1 MKKVLITFQLLMMVS
16 HLFGQNQKDRDY
28 IIQQTNVKELKKF
41 AEERTKHYKT
51 NLAIF
56 NTSNK
61 SKRIDLGN
69 NQIAVLT
76 NFDPNG
82 NPVYQVNDNYA
93 AAVTSRVDKIW
104 NGGESGLNLDG
115 TGIVIG
121 HWEPNGIALEN
132 HVELLGRIQNMENSV
147 ASSHATHTAGTMIAT
162 GIFQEARGMASSASI
177 NSYVSD
183 NDESEMSLFAATGG
197 IVSNHSYGHILPE
210 INTHIYYG
218 VYDFS
223 ADYWDFIS
231 FNAPYLTIVKSAGNT
246 RNDGINTK
254 DGGYDVLKT
263 TANSKNILV
272 VGAVLDMS
280 SYNGP
285 SSVIQS
291 NFSSWGPTDDWRI
304 KPDLVTNGV
313 GVLSTDY
320 FAEDSYSRK
329 NGTSMAAPTTTG
341 AIALL
346 QQHYHQLNNVYMKSA
361 TVKALLIGTTD
372 EAGSFDGP
380 DFQNGWGILNAERA
394 ANVIS
399 NDGETTRIEELNLP
413 FKQQYSME
421 FEVNENSNVT
431 ATLAWTDKR
440 GDVLPLI
447 EDAHDIKLI
456 NDLDLRIYGNGIE
469 YKPWVIEPNE
479 NYDNFSE
486 AATKGDNYRDNV
498 ERIDLKNLPAGTY
511 TLKVTRKLSSSV
523 LRGDQ
528 DFSLVLQ
535 GIANNTLN
543 VTDNLLSDATVKV
556 YPNPSTEGN
565 LNVSINNYN
574 STEDYRITI
583 YDMLGKQVTTDK
595 FDSNQFTITLPS
607 LTSGIY
613 ILKIQSGPYNYQKMV
628 HLSNK

>member
-16 HLFGQNQKDRDY
+16 LSFGQNQKDRDY

-56 NTSNK
+56 NASNK

-121 HWEPNGIALEN
+121 HWEPLGIALPI
-132 HVELLGRIQNMENSV
+132 HVEMTGRIENVENTISE
-147 ASSHATHTAGTMIAT
+147 SHASHTAGTMIAS
-162 GIFQEARGMASSASI
+162 GVLPEARGMASNAKI
-177 NSYVSD
+177 KAFLGD
-183 NDESEMSLFAATGG
+183 NDESEMADFAADGG
-197 IVSNHSYGHILPE
+197 ILSNHSYGHRLPE
-210 INTHIYYG
+210 ENTHIYYG
-218 VYDFS
+218 VYGFL
-223 ADYWDFIS
+223 ADYWDYIS
-231 FNAPYLTIVKSAGNT
+231 YNAPYLTIVKSAGNT
-246 RNDGINTK
+246 RNNGINVK
-254 DGGYDVLKT
+254 DNGYDVLKT
-263 TANSKNILV
+263 VSNCKNLLV
-272 VGAVLDMS
+272 VGAIEDMP
-280 SYNGP
+280 SYFGS
-285 SSVIQS
+285 SSVVQS
-291 NFSSWGPTDDWRI
+291 SFSSWGPTDDWRI
-304 KPDLVTNGV
+304 KPDIVTNGV
-313 GVLSTDY
+313 GVLSTDNL
-320 FAEDSYSRK
+320 ATDDYSIK
-329 NGTSMAAPTTTG
+329 SGTSMAAPAATG

-361 TVKALLIGTTD
+361 TVKALLTGTTD
-372 EAGSFDGP
+372 EAGFFDGP
-380 DFQNGWGILNAERA
+380 DFQNGWGVLNAERA
-394 ANVIS
+394 ANVITNNGGRTLIKELS
-399 NDGETTRIEELNLP
+399 LIQNTTYR
-413 FKQQYSME
+413 ME
-421 FEVNENSNVT
+421 FEVSENSNVI
-431 ATLAWTDKR
+431 ASIAWTDKE
-440 GDVLPLI
+440 GGETPLS
-447 EDAHDIKLI
+447 EDANVGKLI
-456 NDLDLRIYGNGIE
+456 NDIDLRIYGNGVE
-469 YKPWVIEPNE
+469 YKPWVLEPNA
-479 NYDNFSE
+479 NYDNFS
-486 AATKGDNYRDNV
+486 APAVKGDNYRDNV
-498 ERIDLKNLPAGTY
+498 ERIDLKDLPAGTY
-511 TLKVTRKLSSSV
+511 SLEVTNKPKLYS
-523 LRGDQ
+523 GKQ

-543 VTDNLLSDATVKV
+543 VTDNILSDATVKV

-565 LNVSINNYN
+565 LNVSINNNN

-583 YDMLGKQVTTDK
+583 YDMLGKQVITDK